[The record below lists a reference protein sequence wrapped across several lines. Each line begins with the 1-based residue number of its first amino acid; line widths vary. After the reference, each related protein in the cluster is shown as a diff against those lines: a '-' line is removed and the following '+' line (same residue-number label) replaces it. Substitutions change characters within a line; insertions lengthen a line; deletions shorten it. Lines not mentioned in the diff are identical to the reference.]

1 MAANRAKFYDGKT
14 ALVHEVGVRPTA
26 SELIVFRPSDSGI
39 LARWPTAEL
48 RLLGDVE
55 HEVVPL
61 ISRKGDHARLLVED
75 PDLQRQLAIAI
86 PALTPL
92 VARKPGP
99 FRRIAVLS
107 SLLVLAVV
115 FFWAGIDAG
124 SERLAPLVPHSLQ
137 AKLGE
142 SVLGELTAGTVECRG
157 EKGLEAI
164 NKLANRLAKAHGYGH
179 AVSVSVVEGGPVNA
193 FTLPGGYMV
202 FYHDLIKQA
211 QDGSEVAGVLAHELG
226 HVVHYHSM
234 KSLARAYGVDLLLKV
249 ITGGYSDMLNTLTSG
264 GGLLLALR
272 HGRAAEREAD
282 ATGVELLEKLGMRA
296 DGVASFFERMM
307 VGESGD
313 MAEKAGIWSSHPPTR
328 ERVAATRRPPAGQPP
343 FTPEEWRA
351 LRAVCE

>member
-1 MAANRAKFYDGKT
+1 MAAPRARFYDGKT

-26 SELIVFRPSDSGI
+26 SELIVFRPDDSAI
-39 LARWPTAEL
+39 LARWPVGEL

-61 ISRKGDHARLLVED
+61 VSRKGDNARLLVED
-75 PDLQRQLAIAI
+75 SDLQRQLAIAL

-99 FRRIAVLS
+99 FRRIAMLS
-107 SLLVLAVV
+107 SLLVLVVV

-124 SERLAPLVPHSLQ
+124 SERLAPLVPQQLQ

-142 SVLGELTAGTVECRG
+142 SVLAELTAGTTECRG
-157 EKGLEAI
+157 EKGLEVI
-164 NKLANRLAKAHGYGH
+164 NNLANRLVKAHGYSH
-179 AVSVSVVEGGPVNA
+179 PVSVSVVEGGPVNA

-202 FYHDLIKQA
+202 FYNDLIQQA
-211 QDGSEVAGVLAHELG
+211 RDGSEVAGVLAHELG

-234 KSLARAYGVDLLLKV
+234 KSLARQYGIDLLLKV
-249 ITGGYSDMLNTLTSG
+249 VTGGYSDMLNTLTSG

-282 ATGVELLEKLGMRA
+282 ATGVELLEKLGLRA
-296 DGVASFFERMM
+296 DGVATFFERMM
-307 VGESGD
+307 VDEKGD

-328 ERVAATRRPPAGQPP
+328 ERVAATKRPPTGAPP